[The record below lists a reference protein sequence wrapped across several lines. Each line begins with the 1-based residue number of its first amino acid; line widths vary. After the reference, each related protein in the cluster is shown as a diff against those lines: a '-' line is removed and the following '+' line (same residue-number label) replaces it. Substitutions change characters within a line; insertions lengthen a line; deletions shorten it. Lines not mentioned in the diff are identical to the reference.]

1 MDKNF
6 DVIVVGA
13 GHAGCEAALAAARLN
28 KKVIIFA
35 TNLDTVAYL
44 ACNPSI
50 GGTAKGNIVKEIDA
64 LGGQM
69 AIIADKTSIQIRM
82 LNRGKG
88 PAVHSPR
95 AQVDKH
101 LYHHEMKK
109 VLENTKNLFLRQAEI
124 IEIITDKKNKI
135 IGVKTS
141 NGLEYFA
148 SAIILATGVYL
159 NSKIIIGE
167 AETKCGPNG
176 FASADKLSD
185 SLVNLGFNIRRFKT
199 GTPARINARSV
210 DFSKMEIQKG
220 DENMPPFSFL
230 NEKAAN
236 NCADCHL
243 TWSTKETK
251 QIIKENLYRA
261 PIYTG
266 AISGKGPRYCP
277 SIEDKVVRFSDKE
290 RHQIFLEK
298 ESMMSNE
305 IYVQGASSSLPAEV
319 QLQMYQS
326 IKGLESVEIMRDAY
340 AIEYDCFDPLDLFP
354 SLMTKAYK
362 GLFFAGQI
370 NGTSGYEE
378 AAAQGLIAGINA
390 ARFLDGLDPYVP
402 DRASSYI
409 GVLVDD
415 LTSKGTDE
423 PYRMMTG
430 RAEYRLSLRQD
441 NADARLTQTG
451 RDLGLVTDER
461 YKNFQRKMKEIKEL
475 KKQLSRTVKSALIE
489 KVFKEKAESV
499 PENGIKLS
507 EALKR
512 SNIHI
517 SDLAMLIEKFP
528 PQVLEQCEIDIKY
541 EGYIDR
547 QKEDIEQFF
556 KMESKVL
563 PRDIDYHSIKGLRLE
578 ARQKLDK
585 VRPGNLGQA
594 SRIPG
599 VSPADITVLIV
610 WLAQNKKGK
619 ND

>member
-1 MDKNF
+1 MNKNF

-28 KKVIIFA
+28 KKVIVFA

-69 AIIADKTSIQIRM
+69 ALIADKTAIQIRM

-101 LYHHEMKK
+101 LYHLEMKK
-109 VLENTKNLFLRQAEI
+109 VLESTENLFLRQAEI
-124 IEIITDKKNKI
+124 IKLITDEKNKI
-135 IGVKTS
+135 IGVKT
-141 NGLEYFA
+141 NTNLEFFA
-148 SAIILATGVYL
+148 PAIILATGVYL

-167 AETKCGPNG
+167 AEIKCGPNG

-185 SLVNLGFNIRRFKT
+185 NLVELGFSLRRFKT

-210 DFSKMEIQKG
+210 DFTKMECQKG
-220 DENMPPFSFL
+220 DENMPSFSFL
-230 NEKAAN
+230 NKKAVK
-236 NCADCHL
+236 NCADCYL
-243 TWSTKETK
+243 TWSTEETK
-251 QIIKENLYRA
+251 QIIKDNLYQA
-261 PIYTG
+261 PVFTG

-277 SIEDKVVRFSDKE
+277 SIEDKVVRFADKE
-290 RHQIFLEK
+290 RHQVFLER
-298 ESMMSNE
+298 ESMLSNE
-305 IYVQGASSSLPAEV
+305 IYVQGASSSFPAEV
-319 QLQMYQS
+319 QLQMYKS
-326 IKGLESVEIMRDAY
+326 IKGLEGVEIMRDAY
-340 AIEYDCFDPLDLFP
+340 AIEYDCFDPLDLLP
-354 SLMTKAYK
+354 SLMTKTHK

-378 AAAQGLIAGINA
+378 AAAQGLVAGINA
-390 ARFLDGLDPYVP
+390 ARFLDGLKPYVP

-409 GVLVDD
+409 GVLIDD

-430 RAEYRLSLRQD
+430 RAEYRLLLRQD
-441 NADARLTQTG
+441 NADIRLTQTG
-451 RDLGLVTDER
+451 RDLGLVTDQR
-461 YKNFQRKMKEIKEL
+461 YKNFRRKTKEVMEL
-475 KKQLSRTVKSALIE
+475 KKQLNSTIKACTIE
-489 KVFKEKAESV
+489 DLFKKKEESV

-512 SNIHI
+512 NNIHI
-517 SDLAMLIEKFP
+517 SDLTDYIGKFS

-541 EGYIDR
+541 EGYIER
-547 QKEDIEQFF
+547 QKEDVEQFL
-556 KMESKVL
+556 KMESKIL
-563 PRDIDYHSIKGLRLE
+563 PNNIDYHSIKGLRLE

-585 VRPGNLGQA
+585 IRPENLGQA
-594 SRIPG
+594 SRISG
-599 VSPADITVLIV
+599 VSPADVTVLIV
-610 WLAQNKKGK
+610 WLAQNKKG
-619 ND
+619 